1 MTLTTLEI
9 SLIIIATLLAAAIV
23 YVVFNYK
30 RFQIRAARRANTHH
44 AALLREAEDEIY
56 RLNAVVTDLKEK
68 SAAASSQQPSSTDA
82 NPERAQLFDAERM
95 ALEQKKFESQQA
107 DFAERNRLLWDMSV
121 TIEKERQHIQSIKEH
136 IEEEHRSVTSSIK
149 YAKLIQDAVLPS
161 EEILKESFQDV
172 FLFWKPRDIVSGDF
186 YWMKRIGDTVIFTV
200 ADCTGHGVPGAFM
213 SMLGVA
219 FLNEICVD
227 FNSETHPAQ
236 ILEEMRRKVIVTLK
250 QTNTAAEQK
259 DGMDMG
265 LCILNMKTMK
275 MQFAGANNGMY
286 HVRGSELTEYK
297 PVRNPI
303 GIYLKMRPFENRD
316 VDIQPGDYIYMF
328 SDGYADQF
336 SNDNQK
342 YTSRRLKELLIDINS
357 KTKVASEQASLL
369 NTALELWRGDS
380 DQLDDILIGGYQI
393 R

>member
-1 MTLTTLEI
+1 MTLSTLEI
-9 SLIIIATLLAAAIV
+9 SLIIIATLLAAAVV
-23 YVVFNYK
+23 YVLFNYRK
-30 RFQIRAARRANTHH
+30 IVAKAIRRAHRQYSN
-44 AALLREAEDEIY
+44 LLREAEDEIT
-56 RLNAVVTDLKEK
+56 RLKAVNSDIKHQ
-68 SAAASSQQPSSTDA
+68 SAAPHTATTAADTQI
-82 NPERAQLFDAERM
+82 AQLIDAEKV
-95 ALEQKKFESQQA
+95 ALEQKKLEAQQEKL
-107 DFAERNRLLWDMSV
+107 AERNKMLWDMSV
-121 TIEKERQHIQSIKEH
+121 SIEKERQHIQSIKDK
-136 IEEEHRSVTSSIK
+136 IEADHRAVTASIT

-213 SMLGVA
+213 SMLGVS

-227 FNSETHPAQ
+227 FNSSTHPAQ
-236 ILEEMRRKVIVTLK
+236 ILEEMRRKVITTLK
-250 QTNTAAEQK
+250 QSNNAAEQK
-259 DGMDMG
+259 DGMDMA
-265 LCILNMKTMK
+265 LCILNLKTMK

-286 HVRGSELTEYK
+286 LVRGSELTEYK
-297 PVRNPI
+297 PVRCPI
-303 GIYLKMRPFENRD
+303 GIYLKLKPFENRD
-316 VDIQPGDYIYMF
+316 VDVQHGDYIYMF

-342 YTSRRLKELLIDINS
+342 YTSRRLKQLLIDINS
-357 KTKVASEQASLL
+357 KTKSASEQSSLL
-369 NTALELWRGDS
+369 NTALELWRGDN